1 MAASRFGESGAWQQ
15 MVDRI
20 KQQFRE
26 QVKVPDQT
34 AAQAAS
40 YTAPAEWFKDYP
52 LELDPLT
59 GNNSASQSSGS
70 EDDDTPFEFSGGALY
85 SHLPEISLNRADGA
99 TIRIGI
105 SPFDEGLSLSLSL

>member
-52 LELDPLT
+52 LLDPLT
-59 GNNSASQSSGS
+59 GNNRASQSPDS
-70 EDDDTPFEFSGGALY
+70 EEDDTPFEFSGGALY